1 MIFFAVLV
9 LIPYLCPISLVTGV
23 ETTATPWES
32 AVDKPVVRIVGG
44 EITNIKNYPF
54 SVCVRR
60 AHFSHAHKPLNLSPL
75 RRTSVP
81 SPTPPRMCSMTTL
94 TSMTWKRF
102 LDGTWAAENPRHF
115 YVIAGATYVYL
126 PSWGSM
132 QVELVDKTLPH
143 AEFRFSDMRNDIGLF
158 RLKRPLYRNAYVQ
171 YATLPLEITNIFQKY
186 TEECVAIGW
195 GRHIPD
201 SNQGSG
207 TYLRHVRIP
216 LISPDKCPMPQVH
229 KEKQLCAGVLE
240 GGRDACQ
247 GDSGGPLLCNGT
259 QVGIVSWGEGCARPN
274 TAGVY
279 SRVDFYLQWLNE
291 TIIQNRA
298 AEYSFQNIIIV
309 CCSLLPVYFIDIIKS
324 NENPHEGQ
332 SKFPAIIQQVLSVS
346 FLRSFSSSLE
356 NEQLRV
362 KVIWAWLMRAYL
374 GSNSLQTAV
383 KRIGI
388 LY

>member
-1 MIFFAVLV
+1 AARTRAMIFFAVLV

-54 SVCVRR
+54 SVSVQRRPHSHLCGGTYVACRFVLSAAHCMVR
-60 AHFSHAHKPLNLSPL
+60 
-75 RRTSVP
+75 
-81 SPTPPRMCSMTTL
+81 
-94 TSMTWKRF
+94 RF

-158 RLKRPLYRNAYVQ
+158 RKKSKPCNHCEWPCTVIHAPLLQLKRPLYRNAYVQ
-171 YATLPLEITNIFQKY
+171 YATLPLEITDIFQKY
-186 TEECVAIGW
+186 TEDCVAIGW

-291 TIIQNRA
+291 TIIQNGA
-298 AEYSFQNIIIV
+298 AKYSFQNIIIV
-309 CCSLLPVYFIDIIKS
+309 VRNRRYRDD
-324 NENPHEGQ
+324 
-332 SKFPAIIQQVLSVS
+332 
-346 FLRSFSSSLE
+346 
-356 NEQLRV
+356 
-362 KVIWAWLMRAYL
+362 
-374 GSNSLQTAV
+374 
-383 KRIGI
+383 
-388 LY
+388 

>member
-1 MIFFAVLV
+1 MSRRCASSAERSPASRIIHSSYA
-9 LIPYLCPISLVTGV
+9 CDAPISLTH
-23 ETTATPWES
+23 T
-32 AVDKPVVRIVGG
+32 
-44 EITNIKNYPF
+44 
-54 SVCVRR
+54 
-60 AHFSHAHKPLNLSPL
+60 SPL
-75 RRTSVP
+75 TFHLCEEHRR
-81 SPTPPRMCSMTTL
+81 L
-94 TSMTWKRF
+94 

-171 YATLPLEITNIFQKY
+171 YVTLPPVYITDIFQKY
-186 TEECVAIGW
+186 TEDCVAIGW

-216 LISPDKCPMPQVH
+216 LISPDKCPLPNVH

-291 TIIQNRA
+291 TIVQNGA
-298 AEYSFQNIIIV
+298 AKYSFQNIVIV
-309 CCSLLPVYFIDIIKS
+309 FAAYCLYT
-324 NENPHEGQ
+324 
-332 SKFPAIIQQVLSVS
+332 LS
-346 FLRSFSSSLE
+346 
-356 NEQLRV
+356 
-362 KVIWAWLMRAYL
+362 I
-374 GSNSLQTAV
+374 
-383 KRIGI
+383 
-388 LY
+388 

>member
-44 EITNIKNYPF
+44 EITNIKNYLF

-75 RRTSVP
+75 RRTSV
-81 SPTPPRMCSMTTL
+81 L
-94 TSMTWKRF
+94 RF

-158 RLKRPLYRNAYVQ
+158 RKKSKPCNHCEWPCTVIHAPLLQLKRPLYRNAYVQ
-171 YATLPLEITNIFQKY
+171 YATLPLEITDIFQKY
-186 TEECVAIGW
+186 TEDWVAIGR

-201 SNQGSG
+201 SNISNR

-259 QVGIVSWGEGCARPN
+259 QVGLVSWGEGCARPN

-291 TIIQNRA
+291 TIIQNGA
-298 AEYSFQNIIIV
+298 AKYSFQNIIIIV
-309 CCSLLPVYFIDIIKS
+309 RNRRYRDD
-324 NENPHEGQ
+324 
-332 SKFPAIIQQVLSVS
+332 
-346 FLRSFSSSLE
+346 
-356 NEQLRV
+356 
-362 KVIWAWLMRAYL
+362 
-374 GSNSLQTAV
+374 
-383 KRIGI
+383 
-388 LY
+388 